1 MVVYVCPC
9 PHPPPVDKTMM
20 VRYNK
25 LERQLRDN
33 WASLHEADATLK
45 ETHASASTEVGS
57 MEALK
62 AAQEKEVQ
70 DAFELEEAQNAQVHQ
85 WLAKT
90 LHDQSS
96 ISSGSAKA
104 VGSQEN
110 SLFEESQASTP
121 GQAWIMQKRDQRK
134 DPCSPICLKSQGE
147 QRWKSLFGD
156 RGVAYAPP
164 GTGWMAY
171 SGSQSDKRSNSIF
184 SQSSSYLGLKCGDVF
199 DLAIRA
205 KNMGPVSPIT
215 LPDELKK
222 RLTRMQSVGP
232 LKSGR

>member
-1 MVVYVCPC
+1 MDCP
-9 PHPPPVDKTMM
+9 
-20 VRYNK
+20 N
-25 LERQLRDN
+25 
-33 WASLHEADATLK
+33 S
-45 ETHASASTEVGS
+45 S
-57 MEALK
+57 
-62 AAQEKEVQ
+62 
-70 DAFELEEAQNAQVHQ
+70 DAFNLSKICEVVAPLVSR
-85 WLAKT
+85 AK
-90 LHDQSS
+90 
-96 ISSGSAKA
+96 
-104 VGSQEN
+104 EN
-110 SLFEESQASTP
+110 SLLEASQASTP

-171 SGSQSDKRSNSIF
+171 SGSHSDKRNNSIF